1 MQLPSFLARAA
12 KAICRIDAERSPSA
26 GGAAPSSPEVPA
38 SSDPSSDPFSDGF
51 CNAPHALPVGPLSQ
65 QQMIGFR
72 TRQRPGHPMGSG
84 NTSQEEGIY
93 VLQAMIKSGLSDI

>member
-38 SSDPSSDPFSDGF
+38 SSDPFSDGF
-51 CNAPHALPVGPLSQ
+51 CDAPHALPVGRLSQ

-84 NTSQEEGIY
+84 NTSQEEGIS
-93 VLQAMIKSGLSDI
+93 VLQAMIKSGQSNI

>member
-1 MQLPSFLARAA
+1 
-12 KAICRIDAERSPSA
+12 
-26 GGAAPSSPEVPA
+26 
-38 SSDPSSDPFSDGF
+38 
-51 CNAPHALPVGPLSQ
+51 
-65 QQMIGFR
+65 MIGFR